1 MSTPADA
8 ARQLRHDLKTPLTAL
23 IGFLELIEER
33 QSVATDPVAV
43 DYLARCDSAAKR
55 VLALIDEQLADG
67 GVLAGGGSSGSGT
80 GGEGGAGGSAGGGR
94 AGRGSDARDH

>member
-1 MSTPADA
+1 MSTPAEA

-67 GVLAGGGSSGSGT
+67 GVLAGGGGSSGGS
-80 GGEGGAGGSAGGGR
+80 GEGGAGGCAGGGR
-94 AGRGSDARDH
+94 AGGSSDARDR